1 MTDIE
6 QVLNDLFENSV
17 DAYNVV
23 ANVNGLPY
31 AVFSV
36 GSTPRSTKEG
46 IYRYDHNV
54 DISIVAGSFDK
65 CKSITGEVVKKLLD
79 LRGDDLTVTNLT
91 ESGEG
96 DSDIYVNKIECL
108 IIEFV

>member
-6 QVLNDLFENSV
+6 QVLSNLFEGVVN
-17 DAYNVV
+17 AYNIE
-23 ANVNGLPY
+23 ANVSELPY

-36 GSTPRSTKEG
+36 GTTPRSTKEG

-65 CKSITGEVVKKLLD
+65 CKSITSEVVKKLLD
-79 LRGDDLTVTNLT
+79 LRGDDLTVTNLA

-96 DSDIYVNKIECL
+96 DSDIHVNKIECL
-108 IIEFV
+108 IIELV